1 MFYREDVVKMMTDY
15 INDMNRKTL
24 RDMGTPDADAESAI
38 TQMQPELTRVNG
50 LLFDLLKEN
59 GVIQ

>member
-24 RDMGTPDADAESAI
+24 RDMGTPDADAEAAI

-59 GVIQ
+59 GVVQ